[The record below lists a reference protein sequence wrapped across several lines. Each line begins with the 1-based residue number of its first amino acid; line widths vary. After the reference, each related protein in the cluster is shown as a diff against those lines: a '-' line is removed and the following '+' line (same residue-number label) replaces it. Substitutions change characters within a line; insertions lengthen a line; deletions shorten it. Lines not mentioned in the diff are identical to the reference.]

1 MQFTCDRQAL
11 YQAVTY
17 VSKGVAQKSTIPALE
32 GIRMQLRPGQLQLT
46 GYDLEFGIQT
56 NLPVDTHD
64 TGEFVIHARLFS
76 EALRRFSGN
85 TILLEIDS
93 RLAVTMHCEATEF
106 HISAMSAEDFA
117 RAGNGRWTDPR
128 TGNIAFHDPSDQLCN
143 FPQ

>member
-32 GIRMQLRPGQLQLT
+32 GIRMQLCPGQLQLT

-85 TILLEIDS
+85 TVLLKLTADWQSPCTAKQPSFIS
-93 RLAVTMHCEATEF
+93 LQCPQRTIRLCQSWKWKM
-106 HISAMSAEDFA
+106 D
-117 RAGNGRWTDPR
+117 
-128 TGNIAFHDPSDQLCN
+128 
-143 FPQ
+143 